1 MALQKQTK
9 IGSQRKRR
17 LDPRIESMLRQS
29 EEQGIPPLEEMTPL
43 QARQFVIAAAR
54 ALAGSPKPVAD
65 IKNVNIPGPGGQ
77 IPLRIYSPRGTGP
90 FPVLVYFHGGGWVI
104 CNLDTHDNICRFFSN
119 KACCLVVSVDYRL
132 APESKFPAA
141 VDDAYAATQWVA
153 SNVAASNGNPA
164 LIAVGGDS
172 SGANL
177 AAAVALMAKA
187 KGDPALSFQLLINPV
202 TNLASF
208 DTSSYSM
215 FADGYGLTRES
226 MKWFARQYLE
236 REEDRGNTLASP
248 LLADNL
254 SGLPPALVVTSE
266 CDVLRDEGE
275 DYARRLKQAGV
286 SVKCRR
292 LKGMIHLGVLWAVAS
307 EMLRDV
313 LDEAAADLRRA
324 FSKQITAGV

>member
-1 MALQKQTK
+1 
-9 IGSQRKRR
+9 
-17 LDPRIESMLRQS
+17 MLRQS
-29 EEQGIPPLEEMTPL
+29 EEQGIPPLEGMTPL
-43 QARQFVIAAAR
+43 QARQFVIAVAR
-54 ALAGSPKPVAD
+54 ALSGKADAVAD
-65 IKNVNIPGPGGQ
+65 VKNLHIPGPGGRIQ
-77 IPLRIYSPRGTGP
+77 VRIYRPHGTGP
-90 FPVLVYFHGGGWVI
+90 FPVLVYFHGGGWVM
-104 CNLDTHDNICRFFSN
+104 CNLDTHDNICRFLSQ
-119 KACCLVVSVDYRL
+119 KTCCLVVSVDYRL

-141 VDDAYAATQWVA
+141 FDDAYAATKWVA
-153 SNVAASNGNPA
+153 SNVDAMEGNPT
-164 LIAVGGDS
+164 LISVGGDS

-177 AAAVALMAKA
+177 AAVVALMAKE
-187 KGDPALSFQLLINPV
+187 KNDPALTFQLLINPV
-202 TNLASF
+202 TSLASF
-208 DTSSYSM
+208 ATSSYSA

-236 REEDRGNTLASP
+236 REEDRGNTLVSP

-324 FSKQITAGV
+324 FSD

>member
-1 MALQKQTK
+1 MVIEKQTTM
-9 IGSQRKRR
+9 GSRRNKR

-29 EEQGIPPLEEMTPL
+29 EEQGIPPLEAMTTL

-54 ALAGSPKPVAD
+54 ALAGSPEPVAD
-65 IKNVNIPGPGGQ
+65 IQNITFPGPGGR
-77 IPLRIYSPRGTGP
+77 IPLRIYSPPGNGP

-104 CNLDTHDNICRFFSN
+104 CNLDTHDNICRFLSK

-141 VDDAYAATQWVA
+141 VDDAYAATQWVV
-153 SNVAASNGNPA
+153 SNVAAINGNPA

-177 AAAVALMAKA
+177 AAVVALMAKE
-187 KGDPALSFQLLINPV
+187 KGGPALAFQLLVNPV

-208 DTSSYSM
+208 NTSSYSM

-226 MKWFARQYLE
+226 MKWFVRQYLE
-236 REEDRGNTLASP
+236 REEDRENTSVSP

-254 SGLPPALVVTSE
+254 SGLPPALLLTSE

-275 DYARRLKQAGV
+275 GYATRLKQAGV
-286 SVKCRR
+286 PVKCRR
-292 LKGMIHLGVLWAVAS
+292 LKGMIHLGVMWAVAS
-307 EMLRDV
+307 EILRDF
-313 LDEAAADLRRA
+313 LEEAAADLREA
-324 FSKQITAGV
+324 FSD